1 MSTTINRHPDIAS
14 LMSYVAGSLP
24 EPLAAGV
31 SAHVSMCT
39 ECRRRLRDM
48 ELIGAELFRAS
59 PALRARKIEIT
70 VPDLEQDGVGYEK
83 PLAHANRAT
92 EKLPE
97 PIARKYGLAFDS
109 IPWRPIGEGA
119 WHYRLPLS
127 PGVEGDLRLFK
138 FAPGY
143 EFQLHGHGGAEFTL
157 VIDGA
162 FSDATGEY
170 RRGDA
175 QDLDDETEHQPI
187 VDEDLGCV
195 CLIASDRPL
204 ES

>member
-1 MSTTINRHPDIAS
+1 
-14 LMSYVAGSLP
+14 
-24 EPLAAGV
+24 
-31 SAHVSMCT
+31 
-39 ECRRRLRDM
+39 M

-59 PALRARKIEIT
+59 PTLRVHKIEIM
-70 VPDLEQDGVGYEK
+70 VPDPEQDGVGYENAF
-83 PLAHANRAT
+83 PHAIRAT

-97 PIARKYGLAFDS
+97 PIARKYGLAFDT

-143 EFQLHGHGGAEFTL
+143 RYQLHGHGGAEFTL

-162 FSDATGEY
+162 FSDASGEY

-204 ES
+204 GS